1 MNAIMGAFK
10 ELWGLFVED
19 ASFSVAIAGCI
30 AVAWLMHT
38 MAIGA
43 PVWRGVIFF
52 LLLAVALVENVWRT
66 ARRR

>member
-19 ASFSVAIAGCI
+19 VSFSVAIAGCI
-30 AVAWLMHT
+30 AVAWLMNA

-52 LLLAVALVENVWRT
+52 MLLAVALVENVWRT